1 MLEKYKYNTIAL
13 FWYAQLTKELGIS
26 IATLR
31 NWTKFNNFPNQLPN
45 FGRIIERG
53 KDYDASTHLRP
64 FPNML
69 GNYKYGILE

>member
-1 MLEKYKYNTIAL
+1 MNGEKHQNR
-13 FWYAQLTKELGIS
+13 FD
-26 IATLR
+26 
-31 NWTKFNNFPNQLPN
+31 N
-45 FGRIIERG
+45 GRIIERG